1 MIGSRNQRL
10 KSEPS
15 EPFGVFA
22 LRLFAI
28 IWNASVRRLDGTL
41 TDL

>member
-1 MIGSRNQRL
+1 MIGSQIGDQSG
-10 KSEPS
+10 KTT
-15 EPFGVFA
+15 EPFGGSA
-22 LRLFAI
+22 LWLFAI

>member
-1 MIGSRNQRL
+1 MIGSQIGDQSG
-10 KSEPS
+10 KTT
-15 EPFGVFA
+15 EPFDGSA
-22 LRLFAI
+22 LLLFAI

>member
-10 KSEPS
+10 EGETT
-15 EPFGVFA
+15 EPFAVFA